1 MARKQTRFNLQW
13 LDPAIH
19 PEFNSW
25 LGTVKDDDT
34 KAFCRICCKVFS
46 LSNMGKCALISHAN
60 SSSHV
65 EIKRSKSEQTSLVRF
80 LTPTNSN
87 SSNSQQNVCETASVV
102 EEKSKIIN
110 EQSLIKSTFLSS
122 TLTPFVIKDDVI
134 KAEITWALAV
144 VKKKMSLNSCTDIK
158 NIFKKMFPD
167 SSIATQFQLGP
178 DKASYI
184 INYGLAHYFR
194 EKLIDGVTSCDNI
207 TISFDKS
214 LNKVAQ
220 RTQMDLVIKHWDES
234 KDKVMT
240 RYLNSVFLDH
250 STDTHLDL
258 AKILHIC
265 MDGPNVNINFLN
277 KLEDHMETQNVGK
290 SFVRMETCGLHVVH
304 GAVKAGFKVVDWN
317 LLPLLRN
324 LYYLL
329 KDSPTR
335 RAEYIA
341 ISGSRL
347 FPKKFGSTRWLENG
361 ECLERAAEVIESVKT
376 YINNSTKLKD
386 SKVATFLRQAL
397 NDPFIK
403 VKLLF
408 FQSICTQSESFL
420 TRFQS
425 NKPLAP
431 YLYKAVVQLLMN
443 LMRKFVK
450 NDRVTDKQF
459 LKIDLN
465 ANENLVHLKNLDIGF
480 GVKKVLKELKVS
492 DKDILCFIRDCQKV
506 LKVMT
511 QKIIEKG
518 PVKYK
523 CVKALSSLDPEIIK
537 MQSNVGKLYFNALLE
552 ILHDTNRID
561 ERCAVKAKEQYNILC
576 NKVSIKP
583 YSTKFEDFISERSD
597 DDGLDTFYCEIMKDD
612 RQLQDLWSIIKISLS
627 FSHGNASVE
636 SGFSVNKSL
645 LSENLKEESL
655 VAQCLVY
662 DGIHFASGVDQINI
676 DQNMLLTV
684 RGSRQ
689 LYTASL
695 QQKKDIQK
703 QQALRAEEKRK
714 LTQQLKD
721 LKQHKKMLRKDH
733 EKEEKEIEMKINTL
747 EEKKLKLH

>member
-1 MARKQTRFNLQW
+1 
-13 LDPAIH
+13 
-19 PEFNSW
+19 
-25 LGTVKDDDT
+25 
-34 KAFCRICCKVFS
+34 
-46 LSNMGKCALISHAN
+46 
-60 SSSHV
+60 
-65 EIKRSKSEQTSLVRF
+65 
-80 LTPTNSN
+80 
-87 SSNSQQNVCETASVV
+87 
-102 EEKSKIIN
+102 
-110 EQSLIKSTFLSS
+110 
-122 TLTPFVIKDDVI
+122 
-134 KAEITWALAV
+134 
-144 VKKKMSLNSCTDIK
+144 
-158 NIFKKMFPD
+158 
-167 SSIATQFQLGP
+167 
-178 DKASYI
+178 
-184 INYGLAHYFR
+184 
-194 EKLIDGVTSCDNI
+194 
-207 TISFDKS
+207 
-214 LNKVAQ
+214 
-220 RTQMDLVIKHWDES
+220 
-234 KDKVMT
+234 MT

-250 STDTHLDL
+250 STAGDLISAFLDGLSDIHLDL
-258 AKILHIC
+258 AKILRIC
-265 MDGPNVNINFLN
+265 MDGPNVNISFLN
-277 KLEDHMETQNVGK
+277 KLEDHTETQNVGK
-290 SFVRMETCGLHVVH
+290 SFVRMGTCGLHVVH

-361 ECLERAAEVIESVKT
+361 ECLERAAEVIKSVKT
-376 YINNSTKLKD
+376 YINNST
-386 SKVATFLRQAL
+386 QW
-397 NDPFIK
+397 PFIK

-408 FQSICTQSESFL
+408 FRSICTQSESFL

-480 GVKKVLKELKVS
+480 GAKKVLKELKVS
-492 DKDILCFIRDCQKV
+492 DKDILCFLRDCQNG

-511 QKIIEKG
+511 HKIIEKG

-537 MQSNVGKLYFNALLE
+537 MQSNVGKLYFNVLLE

-561 ERCAVKAKEQYNILC
+561 EKCAVKAKEQYNILC

-636 SGFSVNKSL
+636 SGFSVNKSPS
-645 LSENLKEESL
+645 SENLKEESL
-655 VAQCLVY
+655 VAQRLVY
-662 DGIHFASGVDQINI
+662 DGIHFA
-676 DQNMLLTV
+676 V

-689 LYTASL
+689 RYIASL
-695 QQKKDIQK
+695 QRKKRYSEAAGIEG
-703 QQALRAEEKRK
+703 RRK
-714 LTQQLKD
+714 
-721 LKQHKKMLRKDH
+721 KK
-733 EKEEKEIEMKINTL
+733 TYTTT
-747 EEKKLKLH
+747 